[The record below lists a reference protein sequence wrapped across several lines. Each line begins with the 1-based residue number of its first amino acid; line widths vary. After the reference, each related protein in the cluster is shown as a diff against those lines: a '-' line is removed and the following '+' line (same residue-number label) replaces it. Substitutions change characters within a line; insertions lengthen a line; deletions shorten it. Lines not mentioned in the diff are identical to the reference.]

1 MARLSLKTPTTPVGN
16 AGLKR
21 KHEGTTNKGD
31 LPAEDLLEM
40 RSSPFQKEK
49 RVTMKQKSEGIEST
63 GSQCYISVKKVMH
76 RAAEVTGCD
85 TFESLWRYLQHED
98 SQDPFDVGNEV
109 GPQVVGSGTVVE
121 VVGIKS
127 LSKDPFDRLQELH
140 AEVLTTKECHKALQR
155 LMDKQHQELST
166 LKEEAKEA
174 DAARKSQSD
183 EIECLKKQTKPDN
196 VRLQEQL
203 KLHHLSPYPL
213 VVRWM

>member
-1 MARLSLKTPTTPVGN
+1 MARLPLKTPTTPVGN

-49 RVTMKQKSEGIEST
+49 RVEQKSEGIEST

-76 RAAEVTGCD
+76 RATEVTGCD
-85 TFESLWRYLQHED
+85 TFED
-98 SQDPFDVGNEV
+98 SQDAFDVDNEV

-140 AEVLTTKECHKALQR
+140 AEVLTTKECHKALRR
-155 LMDKQHQELST
+155 LMDKQHQELAT

-183 EIECLKKQTKPDN
+183 EIECLKKKTKADN
-196 VRLQEQL
+196 VRLEEL
-203 KLHHLSPYPL
+203 LNLHHLSCPGQI
-213 VVRWM
+213 VH

>member
-1 MARLSLKTPTTPVGN
+1 MARLPLKTLTTLVGN

-31 LPAEDLLEM
+31 LPAKDLLEM

-49 RVTMKQKSEGIEST
+49 RVEQKSEGIEST

-85 TFESLWRYLQHED
+85 TFED
-98 SQDPFDVGNEV
+98 SQDPFDVDNEV
-109 GPQVVGSGTVVE
+109 GPQVVGSSTVVE

-140 AEVLTTKECHKALQR
+140 TEVLTTNECHKALR
-155 LMDKQHQELST
+155 RFMDKQHQELAT

-174 DAARKSQSD
+174 DAARKSQSN
-183 EIECLKKQTKPDN
+183 EIECLKKKTKADN
-196 VRLQEQL
+196 VRLEELL
-203 KLHHLSPYPL
+203 KLHHLSRPGQT
-213 VVRWM
+213 